1 MDLMGYFIGGGGNY
15 RVVFLAKKA
24 AFELAILHFGV
35 FVYEYLT
42 MLKILIV
49 PRTWGVN
56 ELEFGLYRTRKRT
69 FFIPNPSRE
78 SYTLYL
84 AVDLQL
90 GMVMILDSKNVLNE
104 RFSSYL
110 VRFGPSFPKY

>member
-1 MDLMGYFIGGGGNY
+1 MGEEEITDLYF
-15 RVVFLAKKA
+15 LQKKLRLMHPNWP
-24 AFELAILHFGV
+24 FFHFGV